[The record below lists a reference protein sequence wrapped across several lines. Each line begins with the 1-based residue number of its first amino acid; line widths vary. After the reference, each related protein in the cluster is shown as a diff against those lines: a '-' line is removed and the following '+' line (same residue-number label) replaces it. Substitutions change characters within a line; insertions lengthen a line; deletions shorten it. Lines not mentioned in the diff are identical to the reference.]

1 MKECIAKLLRED
13 KLCSVFTNDAEKFMA
28 GYLLDSDGEY
38 MLMELFNPYGIR
50 TVCAAN
56 ASKASQ
62 KSKRIRSI
70 TRI

>member
-38 MLMELFNPYGIR
+38 MLMELFNPYDYSDEEKI
-50 TVCAAN
+50 AALFRL
-56 ASKASQ
+56 
-62 KSKRIRSI
+62 KSAKE
-70 TRI
+70 